1 MTVDDALQAFE
12 TCKVGMPVAEMQW
25 VLGHWDEAAPDCL
38 IRLEV
43 YADGTDRSDRN
54 AAALFVILHL
64 CAEKRETRA
73 FPALTRLLRD
83 EAALE
88 RVFGTDMLIL
98 TLPGIMVSCF
108 DGDVTGLQAAVEDPN
123 AESITRGTA
132 LLVIAYFVREGRVPH
147 DQMRAYLAH
156 LRETLQPQAEDWVWW
171 GWVVAVGAL
180 TYTDLLPQ
188 VEALF
193 NDDFVPPE
201 AMDLVDFQESL
212 RRNLDDPERMVMFE
226 EDNVA
231 PLEDAIASLTIWEET
246 PRDTDDEPDDADDWM
261 GETGDTDWD
270 EEALPAGFTV
280 SIEPRVNPFR
290 NVGRN
295 DPCPCGSGK
304 KYKKCCLV
312 TA

>member
-1 MTVDDALQAFE
+1 MTVNDTLQTFE
-12 TCKVGMPVAEMQW
+12 TCKLAIPVQEMQW
-25 VLGHWDEAAPDCL
+25 ALDHWDEAAPACL
-38 IRLEV
+38 VRLEAYV
-43 YADGTDRSDRN
+43 DGTDRSNPN
-54 AAALFVILHL
+54 ADALFVILHL
-64 CAEKRETRA
+64 CGEKRETRA

-108 DGDVTGLQAAVEDPN
+108 DGDVTGLQAAVEDAN

-171 GWVVAVGAL
+171 GWVAAVGAL
-180 TYTDLLPQ
+180 TYTDLLLQ

-193 NDDFVPPE
+193 NDDFIPPE
-201 AMDLVDFQESL
+201 AMDLLDFQESL
-212 RRNLDDPERMVMFE
+212 RRNLDDPERMAMFE
-226 EDNVA
+226 EDNVV
-231 PLEDAIASLTIWEET
+231 PLEDAIACLTIWEET
-246 PRDTDDEPDDADDWM
+246 PRYTDDDDPD
-261 GETGDTDWD
+261 ETEDKRWDT
-270 EEALPAGFTV
+270 EALPAGFTV
-280 SIEPRVNPFR
+280 STEPRVNPFR

-295 DPCPCGSGK
+295 DLCPCGSGK

-312 TA
+312 AA

>member
-1 MTVDDALQAFE
+1 MTVNDTLQTFE
-12 TCKVGMPVAEMQW
+12 TCKLAIPVQEMQW
-25 VLGHWDEAAPDCL
+25 ALDHWDEAAPACL
-38 IRLEV
+38 VRLEAYV
-43 YADGTDRSDRN
+43 DGTDRSNPN
-54 AAALFVILHL
+54 ADALFVILHL
-64 CAEKRETRA
+64 CGEKRETRA

-108 DGDVTGLQAAVEDPN
+108 DGDVTGLQAAVEDAN

-171 GWVVAVGAL
+171 GWVAAVGAL
-180 TYTDLLPQ
+180 TYTDLLLQ

-193 NDDFVPPE
+193 NDDFIPPE
-201 AMDLVDFQESL
+201 AMDLLDFQESL
-212 RRNLDDPERMVMFE
+212 RRNLDDPERMAMFE
-226 EDNVA
+226 EDNVV
-231 PLEDAIASLTIWEET
+231 PLEDAIACLTIWEET
-246 PRDTDDEPDDADDWM
+246 PRYTDDDDPD
-261 GETGDTDWD
+261 ETEDKRWDT
-270 EEALPAGFTV
+270 EALPADFTV
-280 SIEPRVNPFR
+280 STEPRVNPFR

-295 DPCPCGSGK
+295 DLCPCGSGK

-312 TA
+312 AA